1 MLCFKRIDRKANAF
15 LLGFASGVML
25 ALSALDMIV
34 PAFDHFAAKQIA
46 FTFALGVITII
57 ILSRSVSKFERF
69 FGIQPLDAAGTG
81 EDADA
86 SKSLEEGLGNAGV
99 DGDGNSASSHRSV
112 VGDVSELNTDAAAA
126 STSATA
132 ASAAAVLAAQD
143 ATTALLSKTRRP
155 GGRRASADEK
165 RTRDK
170 KLRGA
175 VLTSLALALHNAP
188 EGLAVGFSSMQP
200 NFTKKLMVAGA
211 ISLHNIP
218 EGIAVAA
225 AMYNATG
232 DKYKSFWIATL
243 TGEFAAVA
251 PPQSRKHAVTRR
263 CFFFSSSSP
272 FFLPPVY
279 VSLSFPL
286 AVQIIPVQPYLVQ
299 WLARATFIADFR
311 WPYPCTAI
319 ARRHPSTI
327 PQPPTAVG
335 GIVLGN
341 V

>member
-81 EDADA
+81 EDANA

-112 VGDVSELNTDAAAA
+112 VGNVSELNTDAAAA

-155 GGRRASADEK
+155 GRASADEK

-225 AMYNATG
+225 AIYNATG

-251 PPQSRKHAVTRR
+251 PPQSRKRAVTRR
-263 CFFFSSSSP
+263 CFFFSSSST
-272 FFLPPVY
+272 FFYP
-279 VSLSFPL
+279 
-286 AVQIIPVQPYLVQ
+286 
-299 WLARATFIADFR
+299 
-311 WPYPCTAI
+311 PCTFLCRFLSRCRYFQCSRI
-319 ARRHPSTI
+319 
-327 PQPPTAVG
+327 
-335 GIVLGN
+335 
-341 V
+341 